1 MILSDEA
8 KVFTCI
14 CMALF
19 ICICTALLI
28 GEERKSK
35 WFQKRTAYSFFLRR
49 GVLGEWLH
57 FGYPCTVEGYGV
69 TAIMLCLIGL
79 SSYIIWT
86 VL

>member
-8 KVFTCI
+8 NVFTCI

-35 WFQKRTAYSFFLRR
+35 WFQKRTTYSFFLRR

-57 FGYPCTVEGYGV
+57 FGYPCTIKGYGV
-69 TAIMLCLIGL
+69 TAIMLCLIGI

>member
-35 WFQKRTAYSFFLRR
+35 WFQKRTTYSFFLRR

-69 TAIMLCLIGL
+69 TTIMLCLIGI
-79 SSYIIWT
+79 SSDIIWT

>member
-35 WFQKRTAYSFFLRR
+35 WFQKRTTYSFFLRR

-69 TAIMLCLIGL
+69 TAIMVCLIGL
-79 SSYIIWT
+79 CSYIIWT